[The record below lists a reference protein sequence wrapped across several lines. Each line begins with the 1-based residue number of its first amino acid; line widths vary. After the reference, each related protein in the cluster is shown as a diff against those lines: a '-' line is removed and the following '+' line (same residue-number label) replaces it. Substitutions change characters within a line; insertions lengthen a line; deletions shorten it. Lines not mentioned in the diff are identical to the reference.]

1 MASKTSSLSWL
12 LLLSLATILFV
23 GHSASQND
31 RKAYIVYMGERGRR
45 QDEVSTSSLH
55 TSMLQEVID
64 RPLTGQIYIIGF
76 SNTGPESLLYS
87 YKRSFN
93 GFAAKLTKEEARRMA
108 GMEGVVSIFPN
119 KQNKLHTTRS
129 WDFLG
134 FSQQVERTTVE
145 SDIIIGV
152 LDSGIWP
159 ESDSFSDKGFGPPP
173 SKWKGTCR
181 ASTNFTCNNKIVGA
195 RYYHSNGVFSENDIR
210 SPRDSDGHGT
220 HTASIAA
227 GNVVNMA
234 SVQGLGS
241 GTARGGVPSAR
252 IAVYKVCW
260 LNGCSDADI
269 LAAFDDAIADG
280 VDLISIS
287 IGGTADSYFKNSIA
301 IGAFHAMKNGILT
314 SNSAGNRGPGLATLT
329 NISPWSLSVAASA
342 IDRKFFTEV
351 QLGNDKIYEGIS
363 INTFD
368 LKNKMYPMIYGGDA
382 PNTTAGSQGSYSRY
396 CQPDSLD
403 QNLVKGK
410 IVLCDLVVDG
420 EGAFQAS
427 AVGTVIIGPGRKDV
441 AYSFPLPA
449 SYLGIEDGT
458 NVYIYLNSTRSP
470 TATIL
475 KTNER
480 KDAFAPYIP
489 PFSSRGPNVATS
501 NILKPDLAAPGLN
514 ILAAWSP
521 ISPISEVEGDNR
533 KLSFNILSGTSMA
546 CPHATGAA
554 AYVKSLHPKWSPA
567 AIKSALMTTADPMSA
582 GKNPEAEFAYGA
594 GNINPSKA
602 PNPGLIYDIDAVDY
616 IKCLCGQGYNT
627 KSLQLLTGDNS
638 SCSDA
643 INGTVNDLNY
653 PAFALSTPPL
663 TSINRVFNRI
673 VTNVGSPTSTYKAI
687 LNYPLGLRIKVTPSI
702 LSFTSLG
709 QKLPYTLTIK
719 GTIDKFIV
727 TASLTWDD
735 GTFQVRSPIAVFFP

>member
-1 MASKTSSLSWL
+1 MARKTSRLPWL
-12 LLLSLATILFV
+12 LLLSLATILVV

-31 RKAYIVYMGERGRR
+31 RKAYIVYMGERR
-45 QDEVSTSSLH
+45 QDKVSTLSGLH
-55 TSMLQEVID
+55 ASMLQEVID
-64 RPLTGQIYIIGF
+64 

-93 GFAAKLTKEEARRMA
+93 GFAAKLTEEEAQKMS
-108 GMEGVVSIFPN
+108 GMEGVVSVFPN
-119 KQNKLHTTRS
+119 KQKKLHTTRS

-134 FSQQVERTTVE
+134 FPQQVQRTTVE

-173 SKWKGTCR
+173 SKWRGTCR
-181 ASTNFTCNNKIVGA
+181 ASTNFTCNNKIIGA
-195 RYYHSNGVFSENDIR
+195 QYYRSNGDVFGNDIR
-210 SPRDSDGHGT
+210 SPRDSEGHGT
-220 HTASIAA
+220 HIASIAA

-252 IAVYKVCW
+252 IAVYKICW
-260 LNGCSDADI
+260 LDGCSDADI

-287 IGGTADSYFKNSIA
+287 VGGTADSYFKNSIA
-301 IGAFHAMKNGILT
+301 IGAFHAMRNGILT
-314 SNSAGNRGPGLATLT
+314 SNSAGNRGPALATLT
-329 NISPWSLSVAASA
+329 NISPWSLSVSASA

-368 LKNKMYPMIYGGDA
+368 LKNEMYPIIYGGDA
-382 PNTTAGSQGSYSRY
+382 PNTTAGFEGSSSRY
-396 CQPDSLD
+396 CDPGTLD

-410 IVLCDLVVDG
+410 IVLCDFLGDG
-420 EGAFQAS
+420 EGALLAS
-427 AVGTVIIGPGRKDV
+427 AVGTVNKGPGRRDI
-441 AYSFPLPA
+441 AFSFPLPA
-449 SYLGIEDGT
+449 SYLDVVDGS
-458 NVYIYLNSTRSP
+458 NVYFYINSTRSP

-480 KDAFAPYIP
+480 KDAFAPYIAS
-489 PFSSRGPNVATS
+489 FSSRGPNVVTPS
-501 NILKPDLAAPGLN
+501 ILKPDLAAPGLN

-521 ISPISEVEGDNR
+521 ISPISQVEGDNR
-533 KLSFNILSGTSMA
+533 KLSFNIASGTSMA

-582 GKNPEAEFAYGA
+582 GKNPEAELAYGA

-602 PNPGLIYDIDAVDY
+602 PNPGLIYDIDAADY
-616 IKCLCGQGYNT
+616 IKFLCGQGYNT
-627 KSLQLLTGDNS
+627 KLLQLLTGDNS
-638 SCSDA
+638 TSCSDA
-643 INGTVNDLNY
+643 TNGTVNDLNY

-663 TSINRVFNRI
+663 RSINRVFNRI

-687 LNYPLGLRIKVTPSI
+687 LTSPLGLTIKVTPSI

-709 QKLPYTLTIK
+709 QKLPYTLTIE
-719 GTIDKFIV
+719 GTIDKFTV
-727 TASLTWDD
+727 SASLTWDD
-735 GTFQVRSPIAVFFP
+735 GTFLVRSPIAVFAPA

>member
-31 RKAYIVYMGERGRR
+31 RKAYIVYMGERR

-64 RPLTGQIYIIGF
+64 

-87 YKRSFN
+87 FKRSFN
-93 GFAAKLTKEEARRMA
+93 GFTAKLTEEEAQKMA
-108 GMEGVVSIFPN
+108 GMDGVVSVFPN

-145 SDIIIGV
+145 SDIIVGV

-159 ESDSFSDKGFGPPP
+159 ESDSFSDKGFGPSP

-181 ASTNFTCNNKIVGA
+181 ASTNFTCNNKIIGA
-195 RYYHSNGVFSENDIR
+195 QYYRSSGVFLENDIR

-260 LNGCSDADI
+260 LDGCSDADI

-287 IGGTADSYFKNSIA
+287 IGGTADSYFKNTIA
-301 IGAFHAMKNGILT
+301 IGAFHAMRNGILT

-351 QLGNDKIYEGIS
+351 QLGNNKIYEGVS

-368 LKNKMYPMIYGGDA
+368 LKNEMYPIVYGGDA
-382 PNTTAGSQGSYSRY
+382 PNTTVGSQGSYSRY
-396 CQPDSLD
+396 CLPNSLD
-403 QNLVKGK
+403 QNLMKGK

-427 AVGTVIIGPGRKDV
+427 AVGTVIKGPGRRDA
-441 AYSFPLPA
+441 AYSFPLSA
-449 SYLGIEDGT
+449 SYLGIEDGS
-458 NVYIYLNSTRSP
+458 NVYFYINSTRSP
-470 TATIL
+470 IATIL

-480 KDAFAPYIP
+480 KDAFAPYVP
-489 PFSSRGPNVATS
+489 YFSSRGPNVATP
-501 NILKPDLAAPGLN
+501 NIFKPDLAAPGLN

-521 ISPISEVEGDNR
+521 ISPISGVVGDNR

-554 AYVKSLHPKWSPA
+554 AYIKSLHPKRSPA

-594 GNINPSKA
+594 GNINPSTA
-602 PNPGLIYDIDAVDY
+602 PNPGLIYDIDAASDY
-616 IKCLCGQGYNT
+616 IKFLCGQGYNT

-643 INGTVNDLNY
+643 TNGTVNDLNY

-663 TSINRVFNRI
+663 TSINHVFNRI
-673 VTNVGSPTSTYKAI
+673 VTNVGSPTSRYKAI
-687 LNYPLGLRIKVTPSI
+687 LNSPLGLTIKVTPSI
-702 LSFTSLG
+702 LSFTYLG
-709 QKLPYTLTIK
+709 QKLPYMLTIE
-719 GTIDKFIV
+719 GTTDKFMV
-727 TASLTWDD
+727 SASLMWDD
-735 GTFQVRSPIAVFFP
+735 GTFQ

>member
-64 RPLTGQIYIIGF
+64 